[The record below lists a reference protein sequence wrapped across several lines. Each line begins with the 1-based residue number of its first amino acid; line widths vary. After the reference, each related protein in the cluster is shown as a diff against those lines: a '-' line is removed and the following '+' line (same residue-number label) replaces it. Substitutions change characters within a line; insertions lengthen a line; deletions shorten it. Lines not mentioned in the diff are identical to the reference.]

1 MGGSALGET
10 TFLEATVL
18 AATFGAALGAAT
30 FALLLALLLGAD
42 FFFAGRLEPALD
54 LLLALGAA
62 FFLVAME
69 NEDTSQTAFC
79 KKASLRLQG
88 LMRQVNDLSAPLR
101 FQNVRLFALENAKEI
116 MVLDLYPHV
125 RERAFFREQGE
136 VRSAP
141 LNSFQKEQFLSRKTP
156 LLLYLKAHFV
166 GHSLQRLNVSEDSR
180 ELLFDFGDRSMK
192 WDLQKSLCILKVEG
206 RKDYQQTLPR
216 WASFE
221 ELKQVGESLPSIA
234 VEEKS
239 SKHKKLLQNVEEDL
253 KTAQDWLRQNEKGI
267 RFFLENP
274 ALWGEGSSQL
284 PQWTV
289 GFFTKLS
296 DLKGVVFKKEYRK
309 DSLDRMKKLLQRQ
322 ERKIEK
328 SKERLV
334 KVGEENQ
341 KSIAPDSKKI
351 LEKFKGK
358 HKKQSPKLGS
368 IQKIT
373 NDLEIVVGRKASE
386 NDELYRQAQSR
397 DLWFHVRGQKGGHV
411 WLRRGQKGFGAKDEA
426 SEEVLKEAALVAVK
440 HSKIRGSWIP
450 VDYTERRYLKK
461 PKGAAEGEVMVLK
474 SKTIFVSFEK

>member
-1 MGGSALGET
+1 VDGG
-10 TFLEATVL
+10 FL
-18 AATFGAALGAAT
+18 
-30 FALLLALLLGAD
+30 
-42 FFFAGRLEPALD
+42 
-54 LLLALGAA
+54 
-62 FFLVAME
+62 
-69 NEDTSQTAFC
+69 
-79 KKASLRLQG
+79 
-88 LMRQVNDLSAPLR
+88 
-101 FQNVRLFALENAKEI
+101 
-116 MVLDLYPHV
+116 
-125 RERAFFREQGE
+125 
-136 VRSAP
+136 
-141 LNSFQKEQFLSRKTP
+141 
-156 LLLYLKAHFV
+156 
-166 GHSLQRLNVSEDSR
+166 
-180 ELLFDFGDRSMK
+180 
-192 WDLQKSLCILKVEG
+192 
-206 RKDYQQTLPR
+206 
-216 WASFE
+216 
-221 ELKQVGESLPSIA
+221 
-234 VEEKS
+234 
-239 SKHKKLLQNVEEDL
+239 
-253 KTAQDWLRQNEKGI
+253 
-267 RFFLENP
+267 
-274 ALWGEGSSQL
+274 
-284 PQWTV
+284 
-289 GFFTKLS
+289 TKLS
-296 DLKGVVFKKEYRK
+296 ELKGVVFKKEYRK

-373 NDLEIVVGRKASE
+373 NDLEIIVGRKAVE

-440 HSKIRGSWIP
+440 HSKMRGSWIP

>member
-1 MGGSALGET
+1 
-10 TFLEATVL
+10 
-18 AATFGAALGAAT
+18 
-30 FALLLALLLGAD
+30 
-42 FFFAGRLEPALD
+42 
-54 LLLALGAA
+54 
-62 FFLVAME
+62 
-69 NEDTSQTAFC
+69 
-79 KKASLRLQG
+79 
-88 LMRQVNDLSAPLR
+88 MRQVNDLGAPLR
-101 FQNVRLFALENAKEI
+101 LQNVRLFALENTKEI
-116 MVLDLYPHV
+116 IVLDLYPHV
-125 RERAFFREQGE
+125 RERAFFRDQGE

-166 GHSLQRLNVSEDSR
+166 GHSLQSLNVSEDSR

-192 WDLQKSLCILKVEG
+192 WDLQKSLCVLKVEG

-221 ELKQVGESLPSIA
+221 ELKQVGESAPSIT

-253 KTAQDWLRQNEKGI
+253 KTAQDWLLQNEKGI

-274 ALWGEGSSQL
+274 ALWGDSSSKL
-284 PQWTV
+284 PQWV
-289 GFFTKLS
+289 NDFLTKLS
-296 DLKGVVFKKEYRK
+296 ALKGVVFKKEYRR

-328 SKERLV
+328 SKERLLQV
-334 KVGEENQ
+334 VDENQ
-341 KSIAPDSKKI
+341 KSKEMTIPDSKKL

-358 HKKQSPKLGS
+358 NNKQSPRLGS

-373 NDLEIVVGRKASE
+373 NDLEIVVGRKAIE

-411 WLRRGQKGFGAKDEA
+411 WLRRGQKGFGAKDNA
-426 SEEVLKEAALVAVK
+426 TEEVLKEAALVAVK
-440 HSKIRGSWIP
+440 HSKMRGSWIP

-461 PKGAAEGEVMVLK
+461 AKGAAEGEVIVLK